1 MTTAGTDM
9 SEQMKQETQE
19 IEMRHDFALVL
30 STKVRM
36 DQAWAISADL
46 KEAGF
51 VADIEPI

>member
-1 MTTAGTDM
+1 M

-36 DQAWAISADL
+36 DQVWGISDDL
-46 KEAGF
+46 KAAGF